1 MKKTKC
7 DINID
12 KLEIQYLLTHEIVEV
27 LNRIESEEDFYEF
40 KIKRTNL
47 NYNYKNT
54 FDIIIKNYNEKDGVH
69 DVKLGTLYYG
79 SFNPNRN
86 QLYIAIENRELYSG
100 NLVSI
105 HFIEE
110 QLNLQFMTISKI
122 DIAFDCNRNIISK
135 YYNLIKND
143 NINYIILNKKVDKNE
158 EIDNITLCKGTLLR
172 PLLHKSIYIKNKEG
186 GLELNAYNKTK
197 EIKDN
202 GNYKDY
208 IVDKLGF
215 NEIYRLEV
223 RCNHKQ
229 LKDTLKAMNLTD
241 EDVMYR
247 AIIDKELLYDIYEN
261 LLNRLLRIDENGKSY
276 NFLQFVV

>member
-27 LNRIESEEDFYEF
+27 LNRIEDTEDFYEF
-40 KIKRTNL
+40 EIKRTNS
-47 NYNYKNT
+47 NYSYKNT
-54 FDIIIKNYNEKDGVH
+54 FDIIIKNYNEKDGIYNI
-69 DVKLGTLYYG
+69 KLGTLYYG
-79 SFNPNRN
+79 SFNPIRN

-110 QLNLQFMTISKI
+110 KLNLQFMTISKI
-122 DIAFDCNRNIISK
+122 DIAFDCNKNIINK

-143 NINYIILNKKVDKNE
+143 NINYIVLNKKVDKNE
-158 EIDNITLCKGTLLR
+158 EIDILTLGKGTLLR
-172 PLLHKSIYIKNKEG
+172 PLLHKSIYIKNRER

-208 IVDKLGF
+208 IVDTLGF

-276 NFLQFVV
+276 NFLQFIV